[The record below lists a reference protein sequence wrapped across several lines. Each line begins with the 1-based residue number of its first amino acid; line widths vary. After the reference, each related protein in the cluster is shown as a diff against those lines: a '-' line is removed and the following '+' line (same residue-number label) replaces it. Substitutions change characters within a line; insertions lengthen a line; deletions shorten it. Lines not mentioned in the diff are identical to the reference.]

1 MRIGL
6 RKAVVARS
14 KEMAGPRYWLHLN
27 NIVMITMT
35 IKVMLI
41 NIWLIFHWGQVGTNP
56 WDEVRCSERVCQ
68 QYTRGVLVRW
78 RFLDESSPKLE
89 RPLIVYLP
97 LGEVLHRII
106 QLRHIRHRCRRF
118 SPVLV
123 LQEKCVEYLNTK
135 QKNGSFFIGPRS
147 DHSLPM
153 SVTDWLT
160 D

>member
-27 NIVMITMT
+27 NIVMRTIK

-41 NIWLIFHWGQVGTNP
+41 NIWLIFQWGQVGTNP
-56 WDEVRCSERVCQ
+56 WDEVRCSETVCQ

-97 LGEVLHRII
+97 LGEVLHGII
-106 QLRHIRHRCRRF
+106 QLGNIRHRCRCF

-123 LQEKCVEYLNTK
+123 LQEMCVEYLNTK
-135 QKNGSFFIGPRS
+135 QRNGSFLDGWACGVGG
-147 DHSLPM
+147 L
-153 SVTDWLT
+153 
-160 D
+160 

>member
-27 NIVMITMT
+27 NIAMRTMK

-41 NIWLIFHWGQVGTNP
+41 NIWLIFQWGQVGTNP
-56 WDEVRCSERVCQ
+56 WDEVRCSETVCQ

-97 LGEVLHRII
+97 LGEVLHGII
-106 QLRHIRHRCRRF
+106 QLGNIRHRCRCF

-123 LQEKCVEYLNTK
+123 LQEMCVEYLNTK
-135 QKNGSFFIGPRS
+135 QRSGSFLDGWAFG
-147 DHSLPM
+147 
-153 SVTDWLT
+153 VGWF
-160 D
+160 